1 MDMTARILTA
11 MALAAGLCPVLPAV
25 DPRLLNL
32 VMPDAVVLAGVNVTQ
47 AEATP
52 FGQYVLG
59 QLATNDAKMQ
69 QLATLTGF
77 DPRKDVTE
85 LLVASN
91 GAAKAGL
98 ALAIGTFD
106 AATIAAFATGHGAA
120 SETYSG
126 VTILEDPKQTHGI
139 AFLSGAVVAA
149 GDLADV
155 KAAIDRQAAASTLP
169 AALVVQANQLSGSD
183 DAWFICSVPPAS
195 LHPAGSATGT
205 ATGLQTAL
213 TSIQS
218 AFGGVKFGTVVT
230 AGVTAQADNAQDAGT
245 LASLLQLLVNMAQM
259 QSTTNTSVAT
269 LASGLTIKASGSAL
283 VFTISLP
290 ESQFQQLLAPGSS
303 GSKHRTMRKM

>member
-1 MDMTARILTA
+1 
-11 MALAAGLCPVLPAV
+11 
-25 DPRLLNL
+25 
-32 VMPDAVVLAGVNVTQ
+32 
-47 AEATP
+47 
-52 FGQYVLG
+52 
-59 QLATNDAKMQ
+59 
-69 QLATLTGF
+69 
-77 DPRKDVTE
+77 
-85 LLVASN
+85 
-91 GAAKAGL
+91 
-98 ALAIGTFD
+98 
-106 AATIAAFATGHGAA
+106 
-120 SETYSG
+120 
-126 VTILEDPKQTHGI
+126 
-139 AFLSGAVVAA
+139 
-149 GDLADV
+149 
-155 KAAIDRQAAASTLP
+155 
-169 AALVVQANQLSGSD
+169 LSGSD
-183 DAWFICSVPPAS
+183 DAWFICSVPPAT

>member
-11 MALAAGLCPVLPAV
+11 MALAAGFCPVLPAV

-59 QLATNDAKMQ
+59 QLATNDPKMQ

-98 ALAIGTFD
+98 ALATGTFD
-106 AATIAAFATGHGAA
+106 VATIAAAATGHGAVT
-120 SETYSG
+120 ETYNG

-139 AFLSGAVVAA
+139 AFLSGVLVAA

-155 KAAIDRQAAASTLP
+155 KAASTLP
-169 AALVVQANQLSGSD
+169 AALVVQANQLSGAD
-183 DAWFICSVPPAS
+183 DAWFICTVPPAS
-195 LHPAGSATGT
+195 LHQAGT
-205 ATGLQTAL
+205 ATGSGAGLQKAM

-230 AGVTAQADNAQDAGT
+230 VGVTAQADNAQDAST

-259 QSTTNTSVAT
+259 QSTTNTSAAT

-283 VFTISLP
+283 VFTLSLP
-290 ESQFQQLLAPGSS
+290 EDQFRQLLAPGAHPN
-303 GSKHRTMRKM
+303 HRVMHKM